1 MYSKLDVVRLL
12 VERGADVTAKNE
24 VRRYRVTRAC
34 LLALRTV
41 DGL

>member
-24 VRRYRVTRAC
+24 VRRYAC
-34 LLALRTV
+34 
-41 DGL
+41 DGPLSVCCELWL